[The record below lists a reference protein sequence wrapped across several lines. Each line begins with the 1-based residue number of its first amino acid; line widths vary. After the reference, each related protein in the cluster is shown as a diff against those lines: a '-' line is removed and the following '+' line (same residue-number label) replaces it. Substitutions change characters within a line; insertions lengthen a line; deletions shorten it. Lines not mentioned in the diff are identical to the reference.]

1 MEQITLFC
9 LVYGVTP
16 VEDRIFP
23 IHISRNNTIAK
34 LCDMIVGKRHD
45 NYSGENLT
53 LWKMKKKSDRFKVE
67 TKSGCF
73 RLDNIN
79 QTVLN
84 IIELSKVFPKE
95 KFVDDLDEKENEK
108 AVNSLLIKKL
118 ANIVSSPYSRKNKD
132 IFWNEYTFLFNERK
146 RFSHTRFSYK
156 TMKEEL
162 REMDF
167 HISEDTLS
175 KIYRRVSSPNKNSR
189 KAIEAWD
196 KLASVSYDY
205 DSRATDYETYATIVR
220 NTSKQEMISPTSYQS
235 SNCKEIFISS
245 LFAKQ
250 NNLLHL

>member
-23 IHISRNNTIAK
+23 IHIKEYKQFK
-34 LCDMIVGKRHD
+34 LKLEKCIEE
-45 NYSGENLT
+45 Y
-53 LWKMKKKSDRFKVE
+53 KKKKLQEKKIFTESDRFKVE

-73 RLDNIN
+73 WLDNIN

-95 KFVDDLDEKENEK
+95 KFIDNLDEKENEK
-108 AVNSLLIKKL
+108 AMDSLLIKKL
-118 ANIVSSPYSRKNKD
+118 ANIVSSPYSCKNKD

-175 KIYRRVSSPNKNSR
+175 KIYRHVSSPNKNSR
-189 KAIEAWD
+189 KAIKAWVN
-196 KLASVSYDY
+196 KEKMIMWMQ
-205 DSRATDYETYATIVR
+205 DYERYIITMGL
-220 NTSKQEMISPTSYQS
+220 K
-235 SNCKEIFISS
+235 
-245 LFAKQ
+245 
-250 NNLLHL
+250 

>member
-23 IHISRNNTIAK
+23 IHIKYKQFK
-34 LCDMIVGKRHD
+34 LKLEKCTEE
-45 NYSGENLT
+45 Y
-53 LWKMKKKSDRFKVE
+53 KKKKLQEKKIFTESDRFKVE

-118 ANIVSSPYSRKNKD
+118 ANLVSSPYSRKNKD

-146 RFSHTRFSYK
+146 RFSYTRFSYK

-175 KIYRRVSSPNKNSR
+175 KIYRHVSSPNKNSR
-189 KAIEAWD
+189 KAIEAWVN
-196 KLASVSYDY
+196 KEKMIMWMQ
-205 DSRATDYETYATIVR
+205 DYERYIAFKITMGL
-220 NTSKQEMISPTSYQS
+220 K
-235 SNCKEIFISS
+235 
-245 LFAKQ
+245 
-250 NNLLHL
+250 

>member
-23 IHISRNNTIAK
+23 IHISRNNTIAG
-34 LCDMIVGKRHD
+34 LCDMIVEKWHD

-53 LWKMKKKSDRFKVE
+53 LWKMKKIE

-84 IIELSKVFPKE
+84 FIELSKVFPKE

-108 AVNSLLIKKL
+108 AINSLLIKKL
-118 ANIVSSPYSRKNKD
+118 ANIVSSNIK
-132 IFWNEYTFLFNERK
+132 FYTTLLGK

-156 TMKEEL
+156 TMIEEL

-175 KIYRRVSSPNKNSR
+175 KIYRRVPPARVSSPNKNSK
-189 KAIEAWD
+189 KAIEAW
-196 KLASVSYDY
+196 
-205 DSRATDYETYATIVR
+205 
-220 NTSKQEMISPTSYQS
+220 
-235 SNCKEIFISS
+235 
-245 LFAKQ
+245 
-250 NNLLHL
+250 

>member
-23 IHISRNNTIAK
+23 IHISRNNTIAG
-34 LCDMIVGKRHD
+34 LCDMIVEKWHD

-53 LWKMKKKSDRFKVE
+53 LWKMKKIE

-84 IIELSKVFPKE
+84 FIELSKVFPKE

-108 AVNSLLIKKL
+108 AINSLLIKKL
-118 ANIVSSPYSRKNKD
+118 ANIVSSLYSRKNKD

-156 TMKEEL
+156 TMIEEL

-175 KIYRRVSSPNKNSR
+175 KIYRHVSSPNKNSK
-189 KAIEAWD
+189 KAIEAWVN
-196 KLASVSYDY
+196 KEKMIMWMQ
-205 DSRATDYETYATIVR
+205 DYERYIAFKITMGL
-220 NTSKQEMISPTSYQS
+220 K
-235 SNCKEIFISS
+235 
-245 LFAKQ
+245 
-250 NNLLHL
+250 

>member
-23 IHISRNNTIAK
+23 IHISRNNTIAE
-34 LCDMIVGKRHD
+34 LCDMIFKLKLEKRIEE
-45 NYSGENLT
+45 Y
-53 LWKMKKKSDRFKVE
+53 KKKKLQKKKIFTESDQFKVE

-95 KFVDDLDEKENEK
+95 KFIDNLDEKENEK
-108 AVNSLLIKKL
+108 AMDSLLIKKL
-118 ANIVSSPYSRKNKD
+118 ANIVSSPYSCKNKD

-175 KIYRRVSSPNKNSR
+175 KIYRHVSSPNKIVEKPSR
-189 KAIEAWD
+189 
-196 KLASVSYDY
+196 
-205 DSRATDYETYATIVR
+205 
-220 NTSKQEMISPTSYQS
+220 
-235 SNCKEIFISS
+235 
-245 LFAKQ
+245 
-250 NNLLHL
+250 HG

>member
-1 MEQITLFC
+1 MEHITLFC
-9 LVYGVTP
+9 LVYGITP
-16 VEDRIFP
+16 VEDKIFP
-23 IHISRNNTIAK
+23 IHISRNNTIAE
-34 LCDMIVGKRHD
+34 LCDMIVKKHHD
-45 NYSGENLT
+45 NYLEENLT
-53 LWKMKKKSDRFKVE
+53 LWKMKKIE
-67 TKSGCF
+67 TKSGYF

-95 KFVDDLDEKENEK
+95 KFVDNLDEKENEK
-108 AVNSLLIKKL
+108 VVDSLLIKKL
-118 ANIVSSPYSRKNKD
+118 ANIVLSPYSRKNKD

-196 KLASVSYDY
+196 KLASASYDY
-205 DSRATDYETYATIVR
+205 DSRATDYETYATIIR